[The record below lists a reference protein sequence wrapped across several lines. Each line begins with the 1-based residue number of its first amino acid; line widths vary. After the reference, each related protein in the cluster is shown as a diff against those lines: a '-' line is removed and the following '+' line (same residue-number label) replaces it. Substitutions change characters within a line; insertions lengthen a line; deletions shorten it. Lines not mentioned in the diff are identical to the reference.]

1 MQLKYEAATKLW
13 IAQTHYTERDIAHDA
28 GMTFDCLHTRW
39 TSPDPLV
46 AQSLREYADTATQ
59 ALIDAAAAEAQAAKA
74 AKEAAREGRITA
86 SRASDSTLDIP
97 VPDGLAYLPY
107 QRAGIEYAYNL
118 KHALIADEPGLG
130 KTIMALGIAN
140 MQLRTRDTVRILV
153 VAPKIALWNWRREAE
168 KWLVKPHTTA
178 LWTTKSQP
186 ESDIAII
193 NYEILAKLR
202 PSLMARTWDIIIYDE
217 AHALKEGK
225 AARTKAALGC
235 QQEGAGP
242 LMATRRLF
250 LTGTPILNRPIELF
264 TILNSMGMPEAG
276 SFYSYAERYCDGHST
291 NFGYDARGSSNLEE
305 LQAKLRAGVMVRR
318 LKADVLRDLAPKRYS
333 VVQLEASTPA
343 LRKAIAAEQAA
354 VTANAAAAPAKL
366 AVAKARAS
374 GNAAELALA
383 MKRLKAGPGVAFEE
397 ISRLRHETAVA
408 KVPLVIEHLISLLEG
423 SDESVL
429 CMAHHVDVIAGIV
442 EGLAKAGHQ
451 AAVITGDTSDLNRQ
465 RAQDD
470 IQGRRK
476 RIFVGSM
483 RACGVAI
490 TLSAASTV
498 VFAEQDWTPGVMT
511 QAEDRAH
518 RIGQQGSVLVQHL
531 VVDGSMDVSMA
542 QAVASKSGVI
552 DAALDAQPVR
562 AEEPRAADAPVQP
575 AAVEVVEAP
584 TPATAPDMAEEL
596 EEFIDQVVHQS
607 LEHRPRGRPRQGEHA
622 MTSTERS
629 QVWRAKHDVKAIT
642 MPAEL
647 AARVNQL
654 REERGESASAV
665 LWAAL
670 DALGSKPR
678 DGGGGPK

>member
-13 IAQTHYTERDIAHDA
+13 IAQTHYTERDIAHGA
-28 GMTFDCLHTRW
+28 GMTFDRVHTRW
-39 TSPDPLV
+39 TSPDVLV
-46 AQSLREYADTATQ
+46 AHSLREYADTATQ
-59 ALIDAAAAEAQAAKA
+59 ALIDAASAEALAAKA
-74 AKEAAREGRITA
+74 AKDAAREGRIAA

-107 QRAGIEYAYNL
+107 QRAGIEYAHNL
-118 KHALIADEPGLG
+118 RHALIADEPGLG
-130 KTIMALGIAN
+130 KTIQALGIAN
-140 MQLRTRDTVRILV
+140 MLLRTKKTVRIMV

-168 KWLVKPHTTA
+168 KWLIKPHAIA
-178 LWTTKSQP
+178 LWTTKVQP
-186 ESDIAII
+186 DADIVII
-193 NYEILAKLR
+193 NYDILTKLH
-202 PSLMARTWDIIIYDE
+202 PALTARTWDIIIYDE
-217 AHALKEGK
+217 AHALKERK

-235 QQEGAGP
+235 AEEGVRP

-264 TILNSMGMPEAG
+264 TILNSMGMPEAQ
-276 SFYSYAERYCDGHST
+276 SYYSYAECYCAGHST
-291 NFGYDARGSSNLEE
+291 DFGYDARGASNLDE

-318 LKADVLRDLAPKRYS
+318 LKLDVLRDLAPKRYS
-333 VVQLEASTPA
+333 VIQLEASTPA

-354 VTANAAAAPAKL
+354 VAANLAAAPAKL
-366 AVAKARAS
+366 AVAQARAS
-374 GNAAELALA
+374 GNAAELASA
-383 MKRLKAGPGVAFEE
+383 MKRLKAGPGVPFEK
-397 ISRLRHETAVA
+397 ISALRHDTALA
-408 KVPLVIEHLISLLEG
+408 KVPLVIEHMVSLLEG
-423 SDESVL
+423 SEETVL
-429 CMAHHVDVIAGIV
+429 CMAHHQDVIQGIV
-442 EGLAKAGHQ
+442 EGLAKAGHD
-451 AAVITGDTSDLNRQ
+451 AAVITDDTSDIDRQ

-470 IQGRRK
+470 VQGRRK

-552 DAALDAQPVR
+552 DAALDAQLTA
-562 AEEPRAADAPVQP
+562 AEEPRVADAPVQSSV
-575 AAVEVVEAP
+575 VEVVEP
-584 TPATAPDMAEEL
+584 PALAAAPDMAAEL
-596 EEFIDQVVHQS
+596 EEFVDQVVHQS
-607 LEHRPRGRPRQGEHA
+607 LEGRPRGRPRQGEHA
-622 MTSTERS
+622 MSSTERS
-629 QVWRAKHDVKAIT
+629 RAWRAAHDVKAVT

-647 AARVNQL
+647 ADRVRQL
-654 REERGESASAV
+654 RQERGESSSAV

-678 DGGGGPK
+678 GG